1 MHSQRPREPSS
12 TSTDGN
18 HVGVVEVVLVL
29 VLVLVRAGSV
39 TPASCRVDHSLHT
52 RARPSTTT
60 PNPANRR
67 PDRNRERFPFLFP
80 VFSPLARCRAARA
93 GSSTSSRV
101 AVSLVSRCARGP
113 AARVDRRVPSRE
125 IHPIRSTAPH
135 HHHHAHAPHAHA
147 PLALR
152 LLLRLAQR
160 VSLHPIPTPRA
171 TRDFARA
178 CVRARVVGGLATARL
193 AVSHRRERDEKR
205 GAMRRALRC
214 VAVFL
219 RFGWVWIGVGGG
231 GWGQR
236 RRACRL
242 AYLPVFIFQLLL
254 SRLESRL
261 FPSTCLPARFPG
273 CHLHHRPH
281 CIRCPAQTSGWV
293 HRIIKVWLS
302 QSRSKVSS
310 KL

>member
-1 MHSQRPREPSS
+1 MRLRECTATRTQRAATPRTLLYQHGRQPRWSSRSSTRAS
-12 TSTDGN
+12 TSTSTCWVCDAR
-18 HVGVVEVVLVL
+18 VL
-29 VLVLVRAGSV
+29 
-39 TPASCRVDHSLHT
+39 SCRSLTPHPRASVHHHT
-52 RARPSTTT
+52 QPRESAPRSKPRAFSFSLS
-60 PNPANRR
+60 
-67 PDRNRERFPFLFP
+67 RFF
-80 VFSPLARCRAARA
+80 AARAARA

-214 VAVFL
+214 GFFAFWL
-219 RFGWVWIGVGGG
+219 GLDRGG
-231 GWGQR
+231 GWGVGAEAQSVS
-236 RRACRL
+236 ASVL
-242 AYLPVFIFQLLL
+242 
-254 SRLESRL
+254 
-261 FPSTCLPARFPG
+261 ARFHISAVAFSAGVETFPLHMPACTLSWLPSAPQATLHPLPG
-273 CHLHHRPH
+273 TDFRVGAPDNKGMVK
-281 CIRCPAQTSGWV
+281 P
-293 HRIIKVWLS
+293 K
-302 QSRSKVSS
+302 
-310 KL
+310 

>member
-1 MHSQRPREPSS
+1 M
-12 TSTDGN
+12 
-18 HVGVVEVVLVL
+18 
-29 VLVLVRAGSV
+29 

-80 VFSPLARCRAARA
+80 VFSPLARHGQVVVRRRASRFLSSRAARGA
-93 GSSTSSRV
+93 PQR
-101 AVSLVSRCARGP
+101 AWI
-113 AARVDRRVPSRE
+113 AACLPE
-125 IHPIRSTAPH
+125 RSIQSDPPRHTT
-135 HHHHAHAPHAHA
+135 PHAHA

-214 VAVFL
+214 GFFAFWL
-219 RFGWVWIGVGGG
+219 GLDRGG
-231 GWGQR
+231 GWGVGAEAQSVS
-236 RRACRL
+236 ASVL
-242 AYLPVFIFQLLL
+242 
-254 SRLESRL
+254 
-261 FPSTCLPARFPG
+261 ARFHISAVAFSAGVETFPLHMPACTLSWLPSAPQATLHPLPG
-273 CHLHHRPH
+273 TDFRVGAPDNKGMVK
-281 CIRCPAQTSGWV
+281 P
-293 HRIIKVWLS
+293 K
-302 QSRSKVSS
+302 
-310 KL
+310 

>member
-1 MHSQRPREPSS
+1 M
-12 TSTDGN
+12 
-18 HVGVVEVVLVL
+18 
-29 VLVLVRAGSV
+29 

-214 VAVFL
+214 GFFAFWL
-219 RFGWVWIGVGGG
+219 GLDRGG
-231 GWGQR
+231 GWGVGAEAQSVS
-236 RRACRL
+236 ASVL
-242 AYLPVFIFQLLL
+242 
-254 SRLESRL
+254 
-261 FPSTCLPARFPG
+261 ARFHISAVAFSAGVETFPLHMPACTLSWLPSAPQATLHPLPG
-273 CHLHHRPH
+273 TDFRVGAPDNKGMVK
-281 CIRCPAQTSGWV
+281 P
-293 HRIIKVWLS
+293 K
-302 QSRSKVSS
+302 
-310 KL
+310 